1 MNKSYQIDAT
11 AGLEAIRIAQD
22 RMLESVKQEF
32 ANGTISISVKY
43 HICTEIAGKM
53 QELRRLLISD

>member
-53 QELRRLLISD
+53 Q